1 MYARSTT
8 VQGQPDSIDAGVA
21 YFRDEVMPALQ
32 DIEGFVGCSMI
43 VDRESGLC
51 IVTANYSS
59 PEARAASAAT
69 VMPLRDRAAAV
80 LNASS
85 VEVDEWEI
93 AVLHRD
99 HHAPEGACV
108 RATWSRIDPTQ
119 AERGID
125 FWKLGILPKAEQM
138 EGFCSGSLMVNRETG
153 MAVGTITFDS
163 RAAMEATREKA
174 AQLRSGAT
182 QEINVEILDVRE
194 FELALAHLHAP
205 EMA

>member
-8 VQGQPDSIDAGVA
+8 VQAQPDSVDAGVA

-85 VEVDEWEI
+85 VEVEEWEI
-93 AVLHRD
+93 AVMHRD
-99 HHAPEGACV
+99 HHAGEGAHV
-108 RATWSRIDPTQ
+108 RVTWAKVDPAQADRAIDM
-119 AERGID
+119 
-125 FWKLGILPKAEQM
+125 WKLVVLPKAEALD
-138 EGFCSGSLMVNRETG
+138 GFCSASMMVDRASG
-153 MAVGTITFDS
+153 RSAGTITFDS
-163 RAAMEATREKA
+163 REALERSREQAASIRAEAVKA
-174 AQLRSGAT
+174 IGA
-182 QEINVEILDVRE
+182 EILDFRE
-194 FELALAHLHAP
+194 FELALAHLDEP

>member
-8 VQGQPDSIDAGVA
+8 VQAQPDSIDAGVA

-32 DIEGFVGCSMI
+32 GIEGFVGCSMI

-59 PEARAASAAT
+59 PETRAASGAT

-108 RATWSRIDPTQ
+108 RATWTRIDPAA
-119 AERGID
+119 AERGIGL
-125 FWKLGILPKAEQM
+125 WKMGALPATEQV

-153 MAVGTITFDS
+153 VSVSTMTYDS
-163 RAAMEATREKA
+163 RAALEAS
-174 AQLRSGAT
+174 RSQADTIRAGVVKELGA
-182 QEINVEILDVRE
+182 EVLDVRE
-194 FELALAHLHAP
+194 FELALAHLHEP

>member
-1 MYARSTT
+1 VYARSTT
-8 VQGQPDSIDAGVA
+8 VQAQPDSIDAGVS

-43 VDRESGLC
+43 VDRETGLC

-59 PEARAASAAT
+59 PEARAGSATT

-85 VEVDEWEI
+85 VEVDEWEL

-108 RATWSRIDPTQ
+108 RATWSKVDPSE
-119 AERGID
+119 AERGIG
-125 FWKLGILPKAEQM
+125 FWKLAILPAVEQWD
-138 EGFCSGSLMVNRETG
+138 GFCSGSLMVNRDTG
-153 MAVGTITFDS
+153 RAVGTITFDS
-163 RAAMEATREKA
+163 RPAMEATRERA
-174 AQLRSGAT
+174 AEVRAGAT
-182 QEINVEILDVRE
+182 KEMPLEILDVRE
-194 FELALAHLHAP
+194 FELAVAHLHAP